1 MKTRTV
7 QILRILRFL
16 SVNVASYEDD
26 FDLKMNEE
34 CCEVIIEENF
44 ETVEGYEDLNLKF
57 EFWIW
62 VEVGFEEC
70 YEDLKTF

>member
-1 MKTRTV
+1 
-7 QILRILRFL
+7 
-16 SVNVASYEDD
+16 
-26 FDLKMNEE
+26 MNEE